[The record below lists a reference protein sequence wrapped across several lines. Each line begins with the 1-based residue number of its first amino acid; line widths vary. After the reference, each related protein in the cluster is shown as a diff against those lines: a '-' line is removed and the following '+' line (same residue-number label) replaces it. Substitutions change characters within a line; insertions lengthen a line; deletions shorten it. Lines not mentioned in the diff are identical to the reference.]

1 MSSIGEKGEIWALCD
16 VVTGPRENAADP
28 LTEFYASCAADFAE
42 KTREAMHDRD
52 NFDREAAYWR
62 EQAEAMRES
71 CGYAHLAPC
80 WEAP

>member
-1 MSSIGEKGEIWALCD
+1 MSSIGEKG
-16 VVTGPRENAADP
+16 AAWDACGEP
-28 LTEFYASCAADFAE
+28 QDLAQTL
-42 KTREAMHDRD
+42 REAMHDRD
-52 NFDREAAYWR
+52 KFDREAAYWR

>member
-1 MSSIGEKGEIWALCD
+1 MSGIGEKGEGWGWSWYMND
-16 VVTGPRENAADP
+16 PRDMHDD
-28 LTEFYASCAADFAE
+28 Y
-42 KTREAMHDRD
+42 KQAMHDRD
-52 NFDREAAYWR
+52 KFQREAAYWR